1 MTVYVALLRG
11 INVGGNRKLA
21 MADLRDAIAGAGG
34 SDVATYI
41 QSGNAVFRHPGKAR
55 PLTPK
60 LEAAIAG
67 TAGFDVPVDAAHGRR
82 AGRGHRVHP
91 FPTSEP
97 TQLHVSFLDEP
108 PPAGAF
114 DAIDRAGLAPE
125 DFALIGREVFLHLP
139 NGIGRSKLPQ
149 ALGLYTR
156 HPATTRNWRTVV
168 TLHDL
173 AVGL

>member
-67 TAGFDVPVDAAHGRR
+67 IAGFDVPVTLRTADELAAVI
-82 AGRGHRVHP
+82 ASTP